1 MGRLSFST
9 KESAGLLLLC
19 VCGVLALPAV
29 LAEQEGENL
38 SGLSDNPDKVIFAVR
53 ENGTTCLMV
62 EFAAKFLVPYDVL
75 ALNGIDL
82 ITEQASFTLPQGAE
96 IEGECGSTD
105 SEIHISWKN
114 NAYILRIYFSKEFR
128 EKGIEVWKINKIQF
142 VYDTSET
149 SHFINA
155 YNRECPFH
163 GSTIERLLYTL
174 RPHCCDR
181 IYSAVDPAELRTDSC
196 GDLGTGKHTASTH
209 KLSALVTP
217 AGHSY
222 VCTAQQTVTLISS
235 DHQKGITFS
244 MYDIQIQPFD
254 IASDFI
260 FSAPYKCITD
270 QREHLE
276 EILPLILGLIL
287 GLIIIFT
294 LTIYHFHLKLTAN
307 QPQLPRDRSMYKNM

>member
-1 MGRLSFST
+1 MEVVGAGSRIQSGGIFCCIHDDLSPRLPSQSVSPPFSPAPGKLVAMGRLNFST

-19 VCGVLALPAV
+19 ALALSVV

-38 SGLSDNPDKVIFAVR
+38 SGLSDNPDKAIFAVR

-62 EFAAKFLVPYDVL
+62 EFAVKFLVPYDVL
-75 ALNGIDL
+75 ALNGID
-82 ITEQASFTLPQGAE
+82 E
-96 IEGECGSTD
+96 I
-105 SEIHISWKN
+105 
-114 NAYILRIYFSKEFR
+114 R

-142 VYDTSET
+142 VYDTSEA

-155 YNRECPFH
+155 YNRE
-163 GSTIERLLYTL
+163 S
-174 RPHCCDR
+174 
-181 IYSAVDPAELRTDSC
+181 
-196 GDLGTGKHTASTH
+196 STH

-217 AGHSY
+217 AGRSY
-222 VCTAQQTVTLISS
+222 VCLAQQTVTLISS
-235 DHQKGITFS
+235 DHQKGITVS

-254 IASDFI
+254 IASDFM

-276 EILPLILGLIL
+276 ETLPLILGLVL
-287 GLIIIFT
+287 GLIIIIT
-294 LTIYHFHLKLTAN
+294 LTIYHFHLKLTAT

>member
-1 MGRLSFST
+1 MGRLHFST

-19 VCGVLALPAV
+19 VCGVLALSVV

-38 SGLSDNPDKVIFAVR
+38 SGLSDNPDKAIFAVR

-62 EFAAKFLVPYDVL
+62 EFAVKFLVPYDVL

-82 ITEQASFTLPQGAE
+82 ITEQASFMLPRGAD
-96 IEGECGSTD
+96 IEGKCGSTESD
-105 SEIHISWKN
+105 IHISWKN
-114 NAYILRIYFSKEFR
+114 NNYILRIYFSKEFR
-128 EKGIEVWKINKIQF
+128 EKSIEVWKINKIQF

-155 YNRECPFH
+155 YNP
-163 GSTIERLLYTL
+163 
-174 RPHCCDR
+174 
-181 IYSAVDPAELRTDSC
+181 
-196 GDLGTGKHTASTH
+196 GKHTASTH
-209 KLSALVTP
+209 RLSALVTP
-217 AGHSY
+217 AGRSY
-222 VCTAQQTVTLISS
+222 VCTSQQTVTLISS
-235 DHQKGITFS
+235 DHQKGITVS
-244 MYDIQIQPFD
+244 MYDAQIQPFD

-260 FSAPYKCITD
+260 FSEPYKCITD

-276 EILPLILGLIL
+276 ETLPLILGLVL
-287 GLIIIFT
+287 GLIIIIT